1 MTFKPIRADKFGVRT
16 ALVAGLAAGLL
27 TMLPAPGRAQQEL
40 GGQRRGTASLEFL
53 KVGMG
58 ARAEGMGEA
67 FVSVANDPSAMFWNP
82 AGIGS
87 LQRREAQIST
97 VEYPADIRFNYL
109 AAVFPTEKLGG
120 SLGIQLGGLAT
131 DMPETDEFHPFGT
144 GRTFTFTDFVA
155 GVTYARRFTDKLL
168 IGFGAKYARE
178 DYGSQLDEPTTSSI
192 LFDIGSIYYLGYKS
206 FRVGMSLTNFGADV
220 GPGGTFVSN
229 NNGATRSYDKF
240 TAPTMFRYGLGFEP
254 LERENL
260 RVTTALEA
268 TQASDNAIEYR
279 AGTEVLVA
287 GHLALRGG
295 YNIKND
301 AFGGAVGAGFRGQVG
316 NFNGQLDYSYTDAS
330 YLGHINRLSLQ
341 VTF

>member
-1 MTFKPIRADKFGVRT
+1 MTGKPRFSARFVHPVLLLCAAA
-16 ALVAGLAAGLL
+16 ALLAL
-27 TMLPAPGRAQQEL
+27 LPAPGFAQQEL

-87 LQRREAQIST
+87 LQRREAQFST

-120 SLGIQLGGLAT
+120 SVGIQLGGLAA
-131 DMPETDEFHPFGT
+131 DMPETDEYHPFGT

-178 DYGSQLDEPTTSSI
+178 DYGSQLDEPVTGAM

-206 FRVGMSLTNFGADV
+206 FRVGMSLTNFGSDV
-220 GPGGTFVSN
+220 GPGGDFVSPS
-229 NNGATRSYDKF
+229 NGAVRSYDRF

-260 RVTTALEA
+260 KITTAFEA

-279 AGTEVLVA
+279 AGSEVLVA
-287 GHLALRGG
+287 GHLALRAG

-301 AFGGAVGAGFRGQVG
+301 AFKGAAGAGFRGQVG
-316 NFNGQLDYSYTDAS
+316 SFNGQVDYSYTDAS
-330 YLGHINRLSLQ
+330 YLGHVNRLSLQ
-341 VTF
+341 VAF